1 MAKFNI
7 KDYFTAAGLSILAA
21 LIITFFIWIF
31 SLIGWWVIGGVLA
44 FLLVPAMLKVIQFY
58 RDTNCMDLSDLCVE
72 IDNHFQE
79 KRKKKTSHIDNNI
92 EDIDW

>member
-1 MAKFNI
+1 MAKCNI
-7 KDYFTAAGLSILAA
+7 KDYFIAAGLSIFSA
-21 LIITFFIWIF
+21 LIITFCIWLF
-31 SLIGWWVIGGVLA
+31 SLIGWWVIGSTLA
-44 FLLVPAMLKVIQFY
+44 FLLVPVMLKVIQFY

-79 KRKKKTSHIDNNI
+79 SRKKKTSYIDNNI